1 MNDLVIFGV
10 LSIPVIIISWRTLFN
25 TQSHGFYRFF
35 SWECIIWLLVSNYTF
50 WFNDP
55 FSVKQVISWILLFW
69 SAYVVIAGVLLLRKS
84 GKPRKERNDGM
95 LFEFE
100 KTSELVENGIFRYIR
115 HPLYSSLIFL
125 TWGIFLKNTTVQLFI
140 ISLLSTVFLYFTAIF
155 DERECIRYFGA
166 KYGEYIKRSKM
177 FIPFLV

>member
-1 MNDLVIFGV
+1 MGDLIIFGV
-10 LSIPVIIISWRTLFN
+10 LSIPVVFLSWRTLFN

-55 FSVKQVISWILLFW
+55 FSTKQVISWILLFW
-69 SAYVVIAGVLLLRKS
+69 SAYVVIAGILFLRKS
-84 GKPRKERNDGM
+84 GKPRKERNDEM

-140 ISLLSTVFLYFTAIF
+140 ISMFSTVFLYFTAIF
-155 DERECIRYFGA
+155 DEKECTRYFGA
-166 KYGEYIKRSKM
+166 KYGEYMKRSKM
-177 FIPFLV
+177 FIPFLI

>member
-10 LSIPVIIISWRTLFN
+10 LSIPLIIISWRTLFN

-84 GKPRKERNDGM
+84 GKPRKKRNDGM

-177 FIPFLV
+177 FIPFLI

>member
-1 MNDLVIFGV
+1 MDDLIIFGI
-10 LSIPVIIISWRTLFN
+10 LSIPLVILSWRTLFD

-35 SWECIIWLLVSNYTF
+35 SWECIIWLLVSNYKF
-50 WFNDP
+50 WFNDS
-55 FSVKQVISWILLFW
+55 FSIKQVFSWVFLFW
-69 SAYVVIAGVLLLRKS
+69 SAYVVIAGVLLLGKS

-125 TWGIFLKNTTVQLFI
+125 TWGIFLKNTTVPLLI
-140 ISLLSTVFLYFTAIF
+140 IALLSTVFLYMTAIF
-155 DERECIRYFGA
+155 DEKECIKYFGA
-166 KYGEYIKRSKM
+166 KYDEYIKRSKM
-177 FIPFLV
+177 FIPFLI